1 MSLERYYEDLRKLQ
15 KRANQRMVRLEKE
28 GIKTPAYQAVQ
39 AKLEMIGQRKGRAP
53 GRRFKESGKATYNE
67 YEIQKKILEDFLGA
81 KTSTV
86 KQAKDYQSFIYDK
99 SNQLFNLEEIGITK
113 KDWLQFW
120 ENMPAKKDDRLLSS
134 DRVITILKAFTFK
147 KGEKT
152 NKGLSKRDFKKIVK
166 AVQATDKFKVAYTR
180 LGLTYNDIK
189 AVKSL

>member
-1 MSLERYYEDLRKLQ
+1 ML
-15 KRANQRMVRLEKE
+15 RLEKE

-39 AKLEMIGQRKGRAP
+39 AKLEMIGQRKRKAP

-99 SNQLFNLEEIGITK
+99 SNQLFNLEEIGITQ

-134 DRVITILKAFTFK
+134 DRVITILKAFTLK

>member
-1 MSLERYYEDLRKLQ
+1 MALERYYEDLRKLQ

-67 YEIQKKILEDFLGA
+67 YELQKKILEDFLGA

-99 SNQLFNLEEIGITK
+99 SDQLFDLKENGISQ

-120 ENMPAKKDDRLLSS
+120 ENMPAKKEERLLSS
-134 DRVITILKAFTFK
+134 DRVIEIFKAFANK
-147 KGEKT
+147 KGKRT
-152 NKGLSKRDFKKIVK
+152 TRKLSKADLNKIVK
-166 AVQATDKFKVAYTR
+166 AVQATDKFKDAYTR